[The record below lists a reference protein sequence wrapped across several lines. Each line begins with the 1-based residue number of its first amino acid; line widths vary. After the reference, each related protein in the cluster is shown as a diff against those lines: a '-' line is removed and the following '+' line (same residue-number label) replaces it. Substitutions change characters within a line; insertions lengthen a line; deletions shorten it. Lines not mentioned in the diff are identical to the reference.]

1 MALINS
7 RHIELEKR
15 SQDLA
20 KQGKLLF
27 EENRKEHTELNQFR
41 IVLFNEIFWRQR
53 KEFALI
59 MKDFVNNL
67 IQMEK
72 FETEFS
78 LLYWKTYE
86 HFITYQNDLKKLEKL
101 DLDPISSECRFS
113 SFIVSI
119 FRQFEDLEDEK
130 CSEQDVK
137 DLVKNNFILMQPY
150 L

>member
-1 MALINS
+1 MTLINP

-20 KQGKLLF
+20 KQGKLMF
-27 EENRKEHTELNQFR
+27 RENRKEDAELNQFR
-41 IVLFNEIFWRQR
+41 IVLFHEIFWRR
-53 KEFALI
+53 RNEFALI
-59 MKDFVNNL
+59 MKNFVNNS
-67 IQMEK
+67 IQMEE

-78 LLYWKTYE
+78 SLYWKTYE
-86 HFITYQNDLKKLEKL
+86 QYTTYENDLKKLEKL

-119 FRQFEDLEDEK
+119 FRQFEVLEDEE
-130 CSEQDVK
+130 CSEQNVK

>member
-1 MALINS
+1 MALINP

-20 KQGKLLF
+20 KQGKLIF
-27 EENRKEHTELNQFR
+27 WENPKEDAELNQFR
-41 IVLFNEIFWRQR
+41 IVLFHEILWRR
-53 KEFALI
+53 RNEFALI
-59 MKDFVNNL
+59 MKNFVNNS

-78 LLYWKTYE
+78 LLYRKTCQEYR
-86 HFITYQNDLKKLEKL
+86 TYQNDLKKLEKL
-101 DLDPISSECRFS
+101 DLHPISSECGFS

-119 FRQFEDLEDEK
+119 FRQFEVLEDEE

-137 DLVKNNFILMQPY
+137 DLVKNNFIFMQAY